1 MYFKGRKER
10 IRRKTPGEAKREF
23 FELGSKKIIALQ
35 TVWVQ
40 CDTEAS
46 HMCIFPSDGTN
57 RIRFTGH
64 GYQAKSQPDASGPPK
79 TICYAI

>member
-10 IRRKTPGEAKREF
+10 FRRKRTGEAKREF
-23 FELGSKKIIALQ
+23 FELGSKNIALQ

-40 CDTEAS
+40 CDTKAS

-57 RIRFTGH
+57 RIRFTGRD
-64 GYQAKSQPDASGPPK
+64 YQVKSQPDASGSPK

>member
-10 IRRKTPGEAKREF
+10 VRRKRTGEAEIEF
-23 FELGSKKIIALQ
+23 FEPGSKKLSHY
-35 TVWVQ
+35 TSVWVQ
-40 CDTEAS
+40 CDTKAS

-57 RIRFTGH
+57 RIRFTGR
-64 GYQAKSQPDASGPPK
+64 GYQAKSQPDASGSPK